1 MSGGFGA
8 GFIKGALL
16 SLVVA
21 SAASLLAPLPER
33 NPAERTQTDLSTPA
47 ASGFSAVRP
56 DTNPVLPT
64 GERAVEKEPVQQPRP
79 DAGTPVSPPLA
90 DTSPAARPD
99 AAPGGVSLPLVAPEQ
114 GRKITLGG
122 TTGSG
127 GAGQGAGETTPQRAA
142 PKLAGTPGTDNAV
155 ISRPAPVPPVPS
167 PPTTEI
173 IAPQAPEQAAS
184 GAPAGGII
192 GAAAENQT
200 RKRAGDQTGG
210 QAGDQTGGQGSQTA
224 SDTAGASTAL
234 AALAR
239 NAVPFANPDHKPVLA
254 IILIDAGDEGL
265 SNDVLRSF
273 NFPVSF
279 ALDPDKVGATA
290 KAKILSRGNRY
301 EIVTLAPAQ
310 LTDPDTVETPA
321 SILERAFVSLPE
333 SVALLERAAHQFDG
347 TKGLADKII
356 PLLGRSGHGLIT
368 RDRNDDSAYGR
379 ARRAGIAV
387 GSVYRVLDGARE
399 SGIVI
404 KRYLSR
410 AALEATR
417 RGRIIVVG
425 HTYPETVTAVFSWAV
440 SEKPADVL
448 LAPVSAVLGAR

>member
-21 SAASLLAPLPER
+21 SAASLLAPLPPR

-99 AAPGGVSLPLVAPEQ
+99 AAPGGVSLPAVAPEQ

-122 TTGSG
+122 TTSAE
-127 GAGQGAGETTPQRAA
+127 GAGGTSPQRAA
-142 PKLAGTPGTDNAV
+142 PKLAGTPGGDTAV
-155 ISRPAPVPPVPS
+155 ISRPAPVAPVPS

-173 IAPQAPEQAAS
+173 IAPQAPEQAVS

-192 GAAAENQT
+192 GAPAENPA
-200 RKRAGDQTGG
+200 RK
-210 QAGDQTGGQGSQTA
+210 QAGDQAGNQGGQTA

-301 EIVTLAPAQ
+301 EIVTLTPAQ
-310 LTDPDTVETPA
+310 LTDPDTIATPA

-333 SVALLERAAHQFDG
+333 SVALLERTAHQLDG
-347 TKGLADKII
+347 TRGLADKII
-356 PLLGRSGHGLIT
+356 PLLRRSGHGLIT